1 MTNYEI
7 MDKKTFKWIAKY
19 TNDKYIIHEL
29 NKVECN
35 SFYILNKELFIE
47 FDIEN

>member
-1 MTNYEI
+1 MTNYEL
-7 MDKKTFKWIAKY
+7 MDKKTFKWIEKY
-19 TNDKYIIHEL
+19 TNDKY
-29 NKVECN
+29 VECN